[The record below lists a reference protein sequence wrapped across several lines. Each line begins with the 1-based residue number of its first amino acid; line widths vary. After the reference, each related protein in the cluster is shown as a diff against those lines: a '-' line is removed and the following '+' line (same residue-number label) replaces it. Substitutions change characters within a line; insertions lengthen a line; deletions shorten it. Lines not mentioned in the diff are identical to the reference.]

1 MQKKEK
7 TLHLPTLAEF
17 TSNNGLQLKIYV
29 SNITIHAINSKTL
42 WASIANPRKR
52 KQIATYLLLVGL

>member
-17 TSNNGLQLKIYV
+17 TSNNGLELKIYV
-29 SNITIHAINSKTL
+29 SNLTIHAINSKTL
-42 WASIANPRKR
+42 
-52 KQIATYLLLVGL
+52 